1 MAKPTPKHPPN
12 MLNAMF
18 SAPIPGH
25 SLTHEPKN
33 MPWEHPPQFV
43 QVDEAMNFLMNQ
55 LLEPFY
61 LKQMLQ
67 LMNAGMSIEAITRT
81 IIMTGFAT
89 GKWTP
94 TLGMLLYK
102 PLMLALISIAK
113 RAGLTDTPVAHPSML
128 NKYNMGKFKQH
139 MSLFPNSGSPEV
151 ETPQEEALPTEEVPE
166 VRQGGFMSRNY

>member
-1 MAKPTPKHPPN
+1 
-12 MLNAMF
+12 MF
-18 SAPIPGH
+18 SAPIPGQ

-33 MPWEHPPQFV
+33 MPYEKPPQFV

-55 LLEPFY
+55 ILEPHY

-102 PLMLALISIAK
+102 PVMLTLIAIAK
-113 RAGLTDTPVAHPSML
+113 KAGLDETPVAHPSML
-128 NKYNMGKFKQH
+128 DKYNMGKFKQH
-139 MSLFPNSGSPEV
+139 QALFPNEAQPEMILN
-151 ETPQEEALPTEEVPE
+151 EDIPDEIEP
-166 VRQGGFMSRNY
+166 RKHGGFMTRQGNY